1 MADNLGA
8 SLEAWHHWSERLQ
21 LAEHLLPVVANP
33 DVPISP
39 DSKMKALG
47 KTPSVKNFRGE
58 VAGFP
63 RWVENRSTFKQIA
76 KWELEPDYGICVQSR
91 HGGVQAFDIDVPSLK
106 KARRIVEAIEGG
118 LPLHFFDKRSR
129 EGTGKVLL
137 PFQCEEPITK
147 RVLQVDGGMIE
158 VLGEGQQWIAESSYI
173 KDGKLD
179 GRYLWRSGWPTDF
192 PVLTVKEL
200 DEVCGTLEMLFG
212 EGEWS
217 IARQRR
223 EGSGVDTTP
232 RPGGDEVSNWLLAQ
246 GRVLDESRDGDLYI
260 ACPWIERHSMDSG
273 VSETRYSP
281 PGNGYEQGHFKCLHA
296 GCAGKSD
303 AEFLEAMGW
312 SPDVSDAPELPEV
325 AEPEGGD
332 SGQTPAIPAP
342 RYITNK
348 KGEKE
353 ARQYNHEL
361 FLRDTE
367 AVGLETSWDDY
378 TAQIVWRRAGG
389 GAVWRPFG
397 DEHYSAIVRAMDRNG
412 FVVQQPSTVRPA
424 VYAHAIKHR
433 VDTLADWVEALPEWD
448 GVERVERFWIDYAG
462 AADTPYVRAVGLYS
476 WTAQAGRALDA
487 GCQADMVPILV
498 SKQGTRKT
506 SLVRA
511 IAPGED
517 QFVEI
522 NLMDR
527 DDDTTRKMR
536 GKSVVEL
543 GELRGMHSRAKED
556 IKAFVTRRTEE
567 WVPKYQ
573 EFAKQFKRR
582 FVFYGTTN
590 KDDFLADETGER
602 RYLPFDVGEDM
613 QLDVEGVVRDREQL
627 WAEAVA
633 LWRDGGIR
641 WQDAERLAAGEHE
654 KFKDI
659 DPWTPI
665 ARRWLLEDD
674 PLNGGA
680 PVDRPFSWGTDD
692 VLVGAIGLASK
703 HIGRGEQT
711 RLGKLLL
718 GIKGMEKKKIKG
730 VGWRYHISREALL
743 AGDDA
748 DDLLE

>member
-33 DVPISP
+33 GVPISP

-63 RWVENRSTFKQIA
+63 RWVENRSTLKQIA

-118 LPLHFFDKRSR
+118 LPLHFFAKRSR

-179 GRYLWRSGWPTDF
+179 GRYLWRGGWPVDF

-200 DEVCGTLEMLFG
+200 DEVCATLEMLFG

-223 EGSGVDTTP
+223 EGSGVDTAP

-325 AEPEGGD
+325 EEPEGGEIERA
-332 SGQTPAIPAP
+332 GP
-342 RYITNK
+342 RYMVNK
-348 KGEKE
+348 QGLKE
-353 ARQYNHEL
+353 NRAYNHGL

-367 AVGLETSWDDY
+367 AMGLEIAWDDF
-378 TAQIVWRRAGG
+378 TAQLVWRRARSNSGK
-389 GAVWRPFG
+389 WFPFS
-397 DEHYSAIVRAMDRNG
+397 DEHYQTIVEQMDRHG
-412 FVVQQPSTVRPA
+412 FVANVTAQGIRSA
-424 VYAHAIKHR
+424 VNKHGVTHR
-433 VDTLADWVEALPEWD
+433 VDTLRDWVEALPEWD
-448 GVERVERFWIDYAG
+448 GVARVERFWIDYGKAD
-462 AADTPYVRAVGLYS
+462 DTPYTRAVGLYS
-476 WTAQAGRALDA
+476 WTAQAGRALDP
-487 GCQADMVPILV
+487 GCKADMVPILV
-498 SKQGTRKT
+498 GEQGARKS
-506 SLVRA
+506 SLVEA
-511 IAPGED
+511 LAPADE

-522 NLMDR
+522 NLMHR
-527 DDDTTRKMR
+527 DDDTVRNMR
-536 GKSVVEL
+536 GTTVGEL
-543 GELRGMHSRAKED
+543 GELRGIMTRDKED
-556 IKAFVTRRTEE
+556 IKAFLVRKKEK
-567 WVPKYQ
+567 WVPKYK
-573 EFAKQFKRR
+573 EFPDTFKRR
-582 FVFYGTTN
+582 LVLYGTTN
-590 KDDFLADETGER
+590 RDDFLGDETGER
-602 RYLPFDVGEDM
+602 RYLPFRVGTG
-613 QLDVEGVVRDREQL
+613 LDVEGAGRDRDQL
-627 WAEAVA
+627 WAEAVV
-633 LWRDGGIR
+633 LWREHGVLYKG
-641 WQDAERLAAGEHE
+641 AEELAAAEHGQ
-654 KFKDI
+654 FKDV
-659 DPWTPI
+659 DPWFAPVV
-665 ARRWLLEDD
+665 RWLLEDD

-680 PVDRPFSWGTDD
+680 PVDRPYMWGTAD
-692 VLVGAIGLASK
+692 VLVGALGKREGDLKRADQMRVGAILKGL
-703 HIGRGEQT
+703 RGE
-711 RLGKLLL
+711 
-718 GIKGMEKKKIKG
+718 KKQL
-730 VGWRYHISREALL
+730 WPSRAWVYEVSRAALSEY
-743 AGDDA
+743 
-748 DDLLE
+748 DDLFK